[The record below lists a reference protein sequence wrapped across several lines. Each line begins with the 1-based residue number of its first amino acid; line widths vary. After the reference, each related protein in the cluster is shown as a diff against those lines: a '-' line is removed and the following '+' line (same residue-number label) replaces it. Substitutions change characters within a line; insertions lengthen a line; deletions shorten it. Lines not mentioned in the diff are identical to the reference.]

1 MLYKKGRRDDP
12 ANYRP
17 ITLLNATYKILARSM
32 VLKFAEVLPYLVSQ
46 NQAGSQS
53 EKYIGELTRL
63 TQDLLVY
70 VDETEGEALILS
82 CDQ

>member
-32 VLKFAEVLPYLVSQ
+32 VLKFAEVLPYLVNQ
-46 NQAGSQS
+46 NQAALSPR
-53 EKYIGELTRL
+53 KYIGELTRM
-63 TQDLLVY
+63 TQDVLDRLLC
-70 VDETEGEALILS
+70 T
-82 CDQ
+82 